1 MFVIRNRLKHRRRL
15 SCCEEHSADSLFS
28 FSFRF
33 FFLLLS
39 TPFFFFR
46 DTLLCNQHWFNV
58 RSRSPALKFPRF
70 TLFLAEKK
78 KRKEK
83 KRENTRKEEF
93 TSQRVMPSKIRKK
106 IVGVPF
112 TVNGVTH
119 RTRVGC
125 HEVKSRYG
133 RQAVLL
139 RLCAEKNTTSTALQ
153 AANMS
158 TPLTRCTICAVDAR
172 GRFLVEEGGAY
183 VMGAVR
189 SEEEMTN
196 ICKTEHSIYE
206 ALKLHK
212 PQRRPRKQRKPN
224 TYTKFLGVFL
234 ATFQAVSISDA
245 SAAWRNF
252 SKQEKKEKDVA
263 ALIQATKDKGEY
275 TLRPAPA

>member
-1 MFVIRNRLKHRRRL
+1 
-15 SCCEEHSADSLFS
+15 
-28 FSFRF
+28 
-33 FFLLLS
+33 
-39 TPFFFFR
+39 
-46 DTLLCNQHWFNV
+46 
-58 RSRSPALKFPRF
+58 
-70 TLFLAEKK
+70 
-78 KRKEK
+78 
-83 KRENTRKEEF
+83 
-93 TSQRVMPSKIRKK
+93 MPSKVRKK

-112 TVNGVTH
+112 TVNDVTH

-189 SEEEMTN
+189 SEEEMTS

-206 ALKLHK
+206 ASKLHK

-275 TLRPAPA
+275 TLRPGPA

>member
-1 MFVIRNRLKHRRRL
+1 
-15 SCCEEHSADSLFS
+15 
-28 FSFRF
+28 
-33 FFLLLS
+33 
-39 TPFFFFR
+39 
-46 DTLLCNQHWFNV
+46 
-58 RSRSPALKFPRF
+58 
-70 TLFLAEKK
+70 
-78 KRKEK
+78 
-83 KRENTRKEEF
+83 
-93 TSQRVMPSKIRKK
+93 MPSKIRKK

-252 SKQEKKEKDVA
+252 SKQEKKEKDVV